1 MRRAIAVTTAVV
13 LVLEALAIALV
24 NWLLGLVVR
33 RQQMSLAGTHSD
45 ALAIG
50 SWVAGGIFALALIGC
65 AVLVARIALHD
76 EMAGRFG
83 RIVLIVCAVVHG
95 VIGAAVVGLI
105 GWAAFAV
112 MMVIL
117 GLLVA
122 TLLLYAP
129 EDQPPSAASAT
140 PTSEKADAQSH
151 GHAPP
156 ATA

>member
-1 MRRAIAVTTAVV
+1 VRRAIAVTTAVV

-24 NWLLGLVVR
+24 NWLLGLVAR
-33 RQQMSLAGTHSD
+33 RQQMSLAGTHAD

-50 SWVAGGIFALALIGC
+50 SWVAGGIFALVLIGC

-76 EMAGRFG
+76 RMAGRFG
-83 RIVLIVCAVVHG
+83 RIVLIVCAVGHG

-105 GWAAFAV
+105 GWSAFAA

-117 GLLVA
+117 GLLVG

-129 EDQPPSAASAT
+129 EDQPSPAEATAAT
-140 PTSEKADAQSH
+140 EKPDAQGH

>member
-1 MRRAIAVTTAVV
+1 
-13 LVLEALAIALV
+13 
-24 NWLLGLVVR
+24 
-33 RQQMSLAGTHSD
+33 
-45 ALAIG
+45 
-50 SWVAGGIFALALIGC
+50 
-65 AVLVARIALHD
+65 VLVARIALHD

-105 GWAAFAV
+105 GWYAFAV

-117 GLLVA
+117 GLLVG

-129 EDQPPSAASAT
+129 ENQPPAAVAPAT
-140 PTSEKADAQSH
+140 TEKPDTQGH